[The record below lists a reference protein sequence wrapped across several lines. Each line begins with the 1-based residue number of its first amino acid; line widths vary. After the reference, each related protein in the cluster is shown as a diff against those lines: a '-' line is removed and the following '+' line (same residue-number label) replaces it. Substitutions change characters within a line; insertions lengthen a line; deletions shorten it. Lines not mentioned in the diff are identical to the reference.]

1 MPFLTCYSGE
11 YALKEYTEVKT
22 VSFSSPPQ
30 SSRNI
35 CGGIFL
41 YEICEIHVI
50 YWFTNAAPPQL
61 YLGSFFLAECSISF
75 FSVIQLLLFLSH
87 VLQHSAQVTCNI
99 NSHCTFF
106 LSSFVAIDSSQVNTF
121 QPSTVFYIETS

>member
-22 VSFSSPPQ
+22 VSFSSPLQ

-50 YWFTNAAPPQL
+50 CWFTNAASPQL
-61 YLGSFFLAECSISF
+61 YLGSFFWLNSVFRFFLWSRSYYSYHMSYNIRPKSLAISIH
-75 FSVIQLLLFLSH
+75 I
-87 VLQHSAQVTCNI
+87 VL
-99 NSHCTFF
+99 FF
-106 LSSFVAIDSSQVNTF
+106 LSSFVAIYSSPENTF
-121 QPSTVFYIETS
+121 RPSTVFYIETS